1 MENLKHE
8 YIRVNGI
15 RLHYVTAGQGPLLLM
30 LHGFPEFW
38 YSWRHQIPLLS
49 PYFTVVAPDLR
60 GYNLSDKPNWGYET
74 DVLVR
79 DVAELITA
87 LGHNDA
93 VVLGHDWGGMLAWL
107 LAIDH
112 PARVRQLVAMN
123 IPHPALFLQA
133 VRSNP
138 RQLLRSWYIAF
149 FQLPGLPEM
158 LIRANDFAAVERM
171 LRGTA
176 ANKAAFSDEDIAR
189 YKEALRQP
197 GALSAAIAYYR
208 HLLSPTNTARSFG
221 LVAAPT
227 LLIWGEQD
235 VALGKEL
242 TYGTERLVP
251 NLQTRYIAEA
261 GHWVQQEAPAAVNEA
276 LLAFLVTGASDT

>member
-149 FQLPGLPEM
+149 FQLPGLPEA
-158 LIRANDFAAVERM
+158 LIRANDFAAVEWM

-208 HLLSPTNTARSFG
+208 HLLSPTNTARSSG

-261 GHWVQQEAPAAVNEA
+261 GHWVQQEAPEAVNEA
-276 LLAFLVTGASDT
+276 LLAFLVPGANDT